1 MKAGG
6 FEKSATSPVRTIR
19 TCAKLGDMTQHALHT
34 RLPGLDGVRALAVTG
49 VVWHHTEPGGAAL
62 PSLPFGL
69 NLNGFLGV
77 DLFFV
82 LSGLLI
88 TGLLLREHAHNGRIS
103 LAKFYVRRSL
113 RIFPLYYAVLALL
126 TLYFAGAASSGS
138 TQRSAFLH
146 DLPWLVTYTSNWVPI
161 HELMGITWSLSTEEQ
176 FYLAWPPLLAWLGRR
191 ALWPLLVFLS
201 LNQALNLGLLNG
213 WWPALDHARSELA
226 ILQATFTPILL
237 GVLLAFA
244 LDSPA
249 SRATLQRLTDGP
261 ALAAWLLLLAA
272 LVCWPGD
279 IQGWPR
285 LAFHVVA
292 TMTLA
297 GIVLHPSSRIVGALE
312 WKPLA
317 FVGMVSYGIYLLH
330 LIVLDAAQRAL
341 SRWHVDLPGALFV
354 VGLAGTVALAALSY
368 RFFERPLL
376 RLKDRWRSA

>member
-1 MKAGG
+1 
-6 FEKSATSPVRTIR
+6 
-19 TCAKLGDMTQHALHT
+19 MTQDASHT
-34 RLPGLDGVRALAVTG
+34 RLPGLDGVRALAVVG
-49 VVWHHTEPGGAAL
+49 VVWHHAGPGGAAL
-62 PSLPFGL
+62 PSLPFAL

-88 TGLLLREHAHNGRIS
+88 TGLLLREHARSGRIS
-103 LAKFYVRRSL
+103 LTKFYMRRSL

-126 TLYFAGAASSGS
+126 TLYFAGAAASGS
-138 TQRSAFLH
+138 SQRSLFLH
-146 DLPWLVTYTSNWVPI
+146 DLPWLLTYTSNWVPI
-161 HELMGITWSLSTEEQ
+161 RELMGITWSLSTEEQ

-191 ALWPLLVFLS
+191 ALWPLLIFLS

-213 WWPALDHARSELA
+213 LWPALDHARHELA

-244 LDSPA
+244 LDSPPQ
-249 SRATLQRLTDGP
+249 RAALQRLTAGP
-261 ALAAWLLLLAA
+261 AGAAWLLLLAVLA
-272 LVCWPGD
+272 CWPGD

-292 TMTLA
+292 TVSLA
-297 GIVLHPSSRIVGALE
+297 GIVLHPSSRVVSVLE

-330 LIVLDAAQRAL
+330 MLVLDVAQRAL
-341 SRWHVDLPGALFV
+341 SRWHVDLPGALFM
-354 VGLAGTVALAALSY
+354 ACFIGTVALAALSY

>member
-1 MKAGG
+1 
-6 FEKSATSPVRTIR
+6 
-19 TCAKLGDMTQHALHT
+19 MTQDTSRT
-34 RLPGLDGVRALAVTG
+34 RLPGLDGVRALAVIG
-49 VVWHHTEPGGAAL
+49 VVWHHAGPGGAAL

-88 TGLLLREHAHNGRIS
+88 TGLLLREHAVTGRIS

-126 TLYFAGAASSGS
+126 TLYFIGAPAGS
-138 TQRSAFLH
+138 TQRSLFLH

-191 ALWPLLVFLS
+191 ALWPLLVFLG
-201 LNQALNLGLLNG
+201 LNQALHLGLLHG
-213 WWPALDHARSELA
+213 LWPALDHAQRELA

-244 LDSPA
+244 LDSPPQ
-249 SRATLQRLTDGP
+249 RAALQRLTAGP
-261 ALAAWLLLLAA
+261 ALAAWLLLLLA
-272 LVCWPGD
+272 LACWPGD

-292 TMTLA
+292 TLSLA
-297 GIVLHPSSRIVGALE
+297 GIVLYPSSRVVSALE
-312 WKPLA
+312 WRPLA
-317 FVGMVSYGIYLLH
+317 FIGMVSYGIYLLH
-330 LIVLDAAQRAL
+330 LLVLDAVQRVL

-376 RLKDRWRSA
+376 RLKDRWRSS